1 MLYDTFAAMVNKLTF
16 TIFLCISLINASYA
30 QDTLKLTLQ
39 QSEKLFLENNY
50 QLLAQRYQ
58 TDQAKAEIITAK
70 LFDNPELSYENL
82 FFNHETRRFLET
94 SMASGQ
100 FNAEISQLI
109 KLAGK
114 RNKNIQLANAGV
126 KVAEYAFFD
135 VMRTLRYELRTNFY
149 KAYYAAQSTAVFKEQ
164 IVNLEQLL
172 RASEQQL
179 KSGNI
184 ALKDILRIRSLVY
197 ALKSEQNE
205 MLKDQEDLLSQLKL
219 ITNIKATT
227 ILDLILDP
235 SEIFTESIT
244 KYPYSHFLELAK
256 QNRADLQ
263 LSKSQLSF
271 AEQNLKLQK
280 AMAIPDLEIAL
291 SYDLKGNYPEKY
303 TGLGIKIPLPLFNR
317 NQGEIKKAR
326 IAIDAGVNDIAQQE
340 SILENEVNN
349 SYRSALRIESISQ
362 SIDPAFSEDY
372 KSLIREVT
380 RNFKNR
386 NISLIE
392 FLDLYDSYKEH
403 VLQSN
408 RLRFEQINAK
418 EEINYV
424 TGSEIFK

>member
-1 MLYDTFAAMVNKLTF
+1 LLYDTFAAMVNKLTL

-30 QDTLKLTLQ
+30 QDTLKLTLK

-149 KAYYAAQSTAVFKEQ
+149 KAYYAAQSAAVFKEQ

-197 ALKSEQNE
+197 ALKAEQNE

-219 ITNIKATT
+219 MTNIKATT
-227 ILDLILDP
+227 ILDLVLDP
-235 SEIFTESIT
+235 SEIFSESIT

-362 SIDPAFSEDY
+362 SIDPGFSEDY

-403 VLQSN
+403 VQQSN